1 MDTPELIIV
10 AATFLLA
17 GAVKGV
23 IGLGLPSVSLGILTA
38 AIDLPTAMALLLA
51 PSFVT
56 NLWQGV
62 VGGKAPR
69 HHSARVAVSAR
80 GHRDHSDRRPRAV
93 RRLNLSWLA
102 ALLGVLLALYSG
114 LSLAGL
120 PRHRSRRNPGR
131 SWCRDRCS
139 ALHKRRIDRHDRF
152 LRRAR
157 GHVSAGDRPATR
169 RALVQAMGILFT
181 LSTVMLGVVL
191 GGNNLLTCAARLDF
205 TACGRTRDRSAWW
218 LGKSLRKLLSEQL
231 FRKVFF
237 MSLLVLGLYIITSG
251 FASRLM

>member
-62 VGGKAPR
+62 VGGKGRAIL
-69 HHSARVAVSAR
+69 ARTWPFLLAATVTIPIGALALS
-80 GHRDHSDRRPRAV
+80 
-93 RRLNLSWLA
+93 RLDLSWLA
-102 ALLGVLLALYSG
+102 ALLGVLLAIYSG

-120 PRHRSRRNPGR
+120 RVAISPAGETWWGPLFGITNGVLTGMTGSFVVPGVMYLQAIGLPR
-131 SWCRDRCS
+131 D
-139 ALHKRRIDRHDRF
+139 
-152 LRRAR
+152 
-157 GHVSAGDRPATR
+157 
-169 RALVQAMGILFT
+169 ALVQAMGILFT

-191 GGNNLLTCAARLDF
+191 GGNDLL
-205 TACGRTRDRSAWW
+205 SAE
-218 LGKSLRKLLSEQL
+218 LGWVSLLAVLPAILGMVVGQQLRQLLSEQL
-231 FRKVFF
+231 FRRVFF
-237 MSLLVLGLYIITSG
+237 LSLLVLGLYII
-251 FASRLM
+251 AAAANRLM

>member
-1 MDTPELIIV
+1 MLDPQTLIVV

-17 GAVKGV
+17 GTVKGV

-62 VGGKAPR
+62 VGGNLR
-69 HHSARVAVSAR
+69 EILT
-80 GHRDHSDRRPRAV
+80 RAWPFLLAATLTIPIGALALS
-93 RRLNLSWLA
+93 RLNLSWLA

-114 LSLAGL
+114 LSLAGYRASIAPESEKWSGPLFGITNGVLTGMTGSFVVPGVMYLQAIGL
-120 PRHRSRRNPGR
+120 PR
-131 SWCRDRCS
+131 D
-139 ALHKRRIDRHDRF
+139 I
-152 LRRAR
+152 
-157 GHVSAGDRPATR
+157 
-169 RALVQAMGILFT
+169 LVQAMGILFT

-191 GGNNLLTCAARLDF
+191 GGNNLLTPE
-205 TACGRTRDRSAWW
+205 
-218 LGKSLRKLLSEQL
+218 LGWISLLAVAPAIVGMVVGQQLRKLLSEQM

-237 MSLLVLGLYIITSG
+237 LSLLVLGLYII
-251 FASRLM
+251 ASAARRLM

>member
-62 VGGKAPR
+62 VGGKGR
-69 HHSARVAVSAR
+69 TILARTWPFLLAATVTIPIGALALS
-80 GHRDHSDRRPRAV
+80 
-93 RRLNLSWLA
+93 RLDLSWLA
-102 ALLGVLLALYSG
+102 ALLGVLLAIYSG

-120 PRHRSRRNPGR
+120 RVSISPTGETWWGPLYGIANGVLTGMTGSFVVPGVMYLQAIGLPR
-131 SWCRDRCS
+131 D
-139 ALHKRRIDRHDRF
+139 
-152 LRRAR
+152 
-157 GHVSAGDRPATR
+157 
-169 RALVQAMGILFT
+169 ALVQAMGILFT

-191 GGNNLLTCAARLDF
+191 GGNDLLSAELGWVSLLAVVPAILGMVAGQRL
-205 TACGRTRDRSAWW
+205 RQ
-218 LGKSLRKLLSEQL
+218 LLSEQV
-231 FRKVFF
+231 FRRVFF
-237 MSLLVLGLYIITSG
+237 VSLLVLGLYII
-251 FASRLM
+251 AAAANRLM

>member
-1 MDTPELIIV
+1 MLDPDTLIIV

-62 VGGKAPR
+62 VGGR
-69 HHSARVAVSAR
+69 L
-80 GHRDHSDRRPRAV
+80 RDILV
-93 RRLNLSWLA
+93 RTWPFLLAATVTIPIGALALSRLNLSWLA

-114 LSLAGL
+114 LSLAGYRASIAPKSETWAGPAFGITNGVLTGMTGSFVVPGVMYLQAIGL
-120 PRHRSRRNPGR
+120 PR
-131 SWCRDRCS
+131 D
-139 ALHKRRIDRHDRF
+139 
-152 LRRAR
+152 
-157 GHVSAGDRPATR
+157 
-169 RALVQAMGILFT
+169 ALVQAMGVLFT
-181 LSTVMLGVVL
+181 LSTVMLGIVL
-191 GGNNLLTCAARLDF
+191 GGNNLLTAQ
-205 TACGRTRDRSAWW
+205 
-218 LGKSLRKLLSEQL
+218 LGWVSLLAVVPAIGGMVAGQKLRKLLSEQL

-237 MSLLVLGLYIITSG
+237 VSLLVLGLYIIIS
-251 FASRLM
+251 AAQRLM